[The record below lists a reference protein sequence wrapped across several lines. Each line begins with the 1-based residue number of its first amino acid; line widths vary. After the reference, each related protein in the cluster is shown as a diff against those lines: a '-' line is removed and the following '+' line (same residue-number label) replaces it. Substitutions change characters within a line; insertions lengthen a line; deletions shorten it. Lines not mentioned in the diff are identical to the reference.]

1 MGAVSAFTDRNL
13 SLPTSS
19 GVASFLDGIDCVYIS
34 FFMLVKLALHLTSN
48 IDWDLMR
55 RFAFG

>member
-19 GVASFLDGIDCVYIS
+19 GVASFVDGIDCVYLL
-34 FFMLVKLALHLTSN
+34 FFIAEL
-48 IDWDLMR
+48 
-55 RFAFG
+55 